1 MKKTAL
7 IAAALTMVLTLA
19 ACGNRDNDSNNQ
31 PNNQTGSNG
40 TTQAGGTQGDN
51 STTPNDQNGSGLTGG
66 GSVNNGSTTNGGAS
80 TGSGSI
86 TGGGTTTGS
95 GSITGGGT
103 TTGNDSMTGGGTTNG
118 TTGGSS
124 TAGSSTN
131 GRSVGNDLRRAADD
145 VGDAVTGMVEGGRD
159 ALTHTASTTSFQR
172 MLDNARVHDTD
183 GILTDGENSRW

>member
-86 TGGGTTTGS
+86 TGGGTTTG
-95 GSITGGGT
+95 
-103 TTGNDSMTGGGTTNG
+103 NDSMTGGGTTNG

-159 ALTHTASTTSFQR
+159 ALTHTTSTTSFQR